1 MAEISKKPVKVVP
14 LRNRGC
20 PTCNAPSVAEFKPFC
35 SKRCADVDL
44 GRWFNE
50 GYRIPT
56 DEVPADVP
64 GDVPGDGP
72 GGDGHGDGPGD
83 GPGDG

>member
-1 MAEISKKPVKVVP
+1 MTEKPKKTAKVVP

-20 PTCNAPSVAEFKPFC
+20 PTCGAPAAAEFKPFC

-56 DEVPADVP
+56 DEAPGERDMEAEMAAGLDDNGADE
-64 GDVPGDGP
+64 G
-72 GGDGHGDGPGD
+72 
-83 GPGDG
+83 